1 MARSLTPFEWG
12 SLAPR
17 GAFGAESFSALHR
30 EMDRLFDSF
39 LRDYGVPGLAGAEGS
54 SLMAA
59 PKIDVSETDREL
71 RIEAELPGVKE
82 DDIEVELADDLLTI
96 HGEKKAERQ
105 EGQKGYHMKERTY
118 GSFSRAMRL
127 PFSADPEQVKASFDS
142 GVLTVTVAKPQE
154 SKGQARKIEI
164 GAGPRQA
171 GSESAGSKSQPASA
185 KSQQP

>member
-39 LRDYGVPGLAGAEGS
+39 LRDYGVPGLASAEGS

-59 PKIDVSETDREL
+59 PKIDVSETDREI

-96 HGEKKAERQ
+96 RGEKKAERQ

-127 PFSADPEQVKASFDS
+127 PFSADPEQIKASFDS
-142 GVLTVTVAKPQE
+142 GVLTVTVAKPHE
-154 SKGQARKIEI
+154 AKGQARKIEI
-164 GAGPRQA
+164 GGGATRQT
-171 GSESAGSKSQPASA
+171 GSESAGKSQSA
-185 KSQQP
+185 TSKPQA